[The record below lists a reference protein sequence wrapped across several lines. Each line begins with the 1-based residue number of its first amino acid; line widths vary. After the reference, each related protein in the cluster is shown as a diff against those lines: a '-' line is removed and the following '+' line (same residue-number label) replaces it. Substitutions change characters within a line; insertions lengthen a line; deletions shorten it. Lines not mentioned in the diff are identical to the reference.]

1 MAATDIRQRTAVLFI
16 AVLLGHIILI
26 SAQVNSRAGVPV
38 LEVVTF
44 GAFAEVQRAA
54 STVTG
59 GVRRAWKGY
68 VNLRGVRAENE
79 QLKKQLAD
87 LQVQFQQ
94 ERAAAEHAYQLETLL
109 GFQRQVAVQTIAA
122 GVIGAG
128 ASPDFRTMTVDK
140 GSSAGLKANMAVI
153 SPSGV
158 VGRIVTVASRAA
170 KVQLLVDRNAGAGA
184 LVERSRAQGVVLGSG
199 EDLLRMDYVSGIA
212 DVKPGDTVVAS
223 GIDGIYPK
231 GFLIGRV
238 ESVDRGGGIY
248 KVIRVRP
255 AVDFNRL
262 EEVLVVTTPPQANAA
277 GAPNAGPT
285 RGSRE
290 WDPNAVPALGW
301 HAGGGM
307 S

>member
-16 AVLLGHIILI
+16 AVMLGHIILI
-26 SAQVNSRAGVPV
+26 SAQVNSRAGVPL

-44 GAFAEVQRAA
+44 GTFAEVQRAA

-59 GVRRAWKGY
+59 GVRTAWKGY

-94 ERAAAEHAYQLETLL
+94 ERAAAEHAHQLEALL
-109 GFQRQVAVQTIAA
+109 GFPRQVGVQTIAA

-128 ASPDFRTMTVDK
+128 ASPDFRTMTVDR

-158 VGRIVTVASRAA
+158 VGRVVTVASRAA

-212 DVKPGDTVVAS
+212 DVKPGDTIVAS

-231 GFLIGRV
+231 GFLIGKV
-238 ESVDRGGGIY
+238 ESVDRGAGIF

-277 GAPNAGPT
+277 G
-285 RGSRE
+285 
-290 WDPNAVPALGW
+290 
-301 HAGGGM
+301 GGV

>member
-16 AVLLGHIILI
+16 AVMLGHIILI
-26 SAQVNSRAGVPV
+26 SAQVNSRAGVPL

-59 GVRRAWKGY
+59 GVRTAWKGY

-94 ERAAAEHAYQLETLL
+94 ERAAAEHAHQLEALL
-109 GFQRQVAVQTIAA
+109 GFQRQVGVQTIAA

-158 VGRIVTVASRAA
+158 VGRVVTVASRAA

-212 DVKPGDTVVAS
+212 DVKPGDTIVAS

-231 GFLIGRV
+231 GFLIGKV
-238 ESVDRGGGIY
+238 ESVDRGAGIF

-277 GAPNAGPT
+277 G
-285 RGSRE
+285 
-290 WDPNAVPALGW
+290 
-301 HAGGGM
+301 GGV